1 MPNSLPV
8 DSLMQTSQH
17 VTAGIHFSY
26 CTLRHEF
33 NVDDSCIPEYR
44 CPKFSSG
51 VTHFFFLSEEL
62 GISTAFELVLFE
74 D

>member
-8 DSLMQTSQH
+8 DSLMQASQH
-17 VTAGIHFSY
+17 VMVGIHFSY

-33 NVDDSCIPEYR
+33 FVDDSCIPEYG
-44 CPKFSSG
+44 CPKLSSR
-51 VTHFFFLSEEL
+51 VTHFFFSGEL
-62 GISTAFELVLFE
+62 DISTAFELVLFE